1 MVYKVG
7 INLFNNSGN
16 TRATIL
22 VLMSKIEL
30 SSSNITGV
38 KLFYELDIVKKVDK
52 LGFFYKLIDLIGHV
66 NISLKSYYQSHWRC
80 TRRRRFY

>member
-1 MVYKVG
+1 MVYKAG

-38 KLFYELDIVKKVDK
+38 NFFYELDIVKKVDK

-66 NISLKSYYQSHWRC
+66 YLFSKVILSESLALYSSS
-80 TRRRRFY
+80 